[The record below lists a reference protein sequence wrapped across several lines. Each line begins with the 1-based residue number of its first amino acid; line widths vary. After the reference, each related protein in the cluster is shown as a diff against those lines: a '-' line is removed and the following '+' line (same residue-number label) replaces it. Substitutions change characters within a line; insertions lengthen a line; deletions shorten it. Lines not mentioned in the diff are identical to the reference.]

1 MALEQQQ
8 LTFDTTKDHH
18 VSKRLK
24 LNPSA
29 HFLDDDEDDNRL
41 LEDDA
46 QDEAADEEVDFA
58 LQMLARNQ
66 RKGGT
71 L

>member
-1 MALEQQQ
+1 MALEQQH
-8 LTFDTTKDHH
+8 TFDTTKDHH

-29 HFLDDDEDDNRL
+29 HFLDDDEDNNQL
-41 LEDDA
+41 LGDDA
-46 QDEAADEEVDFA
+46 QEEAADEAVDFA

-66 RKGGT
+66 RRGDS